1 MRQQAE
7 IADLCNYTS
16 MHVVVLTGAGIS
28 RESGLKTFRDGD
40 GLWEG
45 YRIEDVCT
53 PRALASHPQRVL
65 DFYNFR
71 RREVLGVEPNAAHH
85 ALVLLEKRFRTSII
99 TQNIDDLHERSGSSR
114 VLHIHGE
121 IFKARSIHNFDVQQ
135 EVQGDI
141 NLGDLAPDGHQ
152 LRPHICF
159 FEETPF
165 GWDEA
170 LELTETA
177 DVFLVIGTSLSVY
190 PAAGLLD
197 ITPAK
202 RKMLVDPNP
211 NVRGRNGI
219 EIIQETATA
228 GVPAVVQELIRAASN

>member
-1 MRQQAE
+1 
-7 IADLCNYTS
+7 

-53 PRALASHPQRVL
+53 PRAWTNHPQRVL

-71 RREVLGVEPNAAHH
+71 RQEVLGVEPNAAHH
-85 ALVLLEKRFRTSII
+85 SLVSLEKRVKTSII
-99 TQNIDDLHERSGSSR
+99 TQNIDDLHERAGSSR
-114 VLHIHGE
+114 VLHVHGE
-121 IFKARSIHNFDVQQ
+121 IFKARSVYDFDVQQ
-135 EVQGDI
+135 EVRGDL
-141 NLGDLAPDGHQ
+141 NMGDLAADGHQ

-165 GWDEA
+165 AWDEA
-170 LELTETA
+170 LALTETA

-197 ITPAK
+197 IAPAK
-202 RKMLVDPNP
+202 RKILVDPNP
-211 NVRGRNGI
+211 NVRGRKGI

-228 GVPAVVQELIRAASN
+228 GVPAVVEELIRFASS